1 MPEPKRR
8 NAMERRTLLGL
19 GIAGIGALALTS
31 QASALQYYPKSSD
44 KKWAVLF
51 ATWCGSSRDA
61 GVWISEGL
69 GGIADVYD
77 LRENPDLKK
86 FDNIIIGSS
95 IRSGKVKPEIKQYLE
110 ANASWLKDKIRG
122 LYIVCGN
129 GQKPITPEI
138 EKKYV
143 TDQLQ
148 AYSSAK
154 DVPSHVFLGRV
165 TAALLD
171 PPIREALLS
180 RGGEYDNLKRSESLA
195 FGQELLKHA

>member
-1 MPEPKRR
+1 
-8 NAMERRTLLGL
+8 MERRTVLGL
-19 GIAGIGALALTS
+19 GIAGIGALALTNK
-31 QASALQYYPKSSD
+31 ASALQYYPKPSD
-44 KKWAVLF
+44 KKWAVLY

-69 GGIADVYD
+69 GGIADVFD

-86 FDNIIIGSS
+86 YDNIIVGSS

-110 ANASWLKDKIRG
+110 VNSFWLKDKIRA

-129 GQKPITPEI
+129 GQRPVTPEI

-143 TDQLQ
+143 ADQLQ
-148 AYSSAK
+148 AYSGVK
-154 DVPSHVFLGRV
+154 DVPNHVFLGRV
-165 TAALLD
+165 TAVLLD

-195 FGQELLKHA
+195 FGQEVLKHV

>member
-1 MPEPKRR
+1 VPDKNRR
-8 NAMERRTLLGL
+8 KAMERRAVLGL
-19 GIAGIGALALTS
+19 GIAGIGALALS
-31 QASALQYYPKSSD
+31 SKASALEFYPRSSD

-51 ATWCGSSRDA
+51 ATWNGSSRDA

-69 GGIADVYD
+69 GGIANVYD

-86 FDNIIIGSS
+86 FDHLIIGSS

-110 ANASWLKDKIRG
+110 ANASWLKDKIRA

-143 TDQLQ
+143 TDQLE
-148 AYSSAK
+148 AYSGAK
-154 DVPSHVFLGRV
+154 DVPSHVFLGRI
-165 TAALLD
+165 TATLLD
-171 PPIREALLS
+171 PPIREAILA

-195 FGQELLKHA
+195 FGQEILSHV

>member
-1 MPEPKRR
+1 
-8 NAMERRTLLGL
+8 MERRTVLGL

-44 KKWAVLF
+44 KKWAVLY

-86 FDNIIIGSS
+86 FDNIVIGSS

-122 LYIVCGN
+122 LFIVCGN
-129 GQKPITPEI
+129 GQKPITAEI

-148 AYSSAK
+148 AYSGAK
-154 DVPSHVFLGRV
+154 DVPNHVFLGRI
-165 TAALLD
+165 TASLLD
-171 PPIREALLS
+171 PPLRETILS

-195 FGQELLKHA
+195 FGQEILKHV

>member
-1 MPEPKRR
+1 
-8 NAMERRTLLGL
+8 MERRTVLGL
-19 GIAGIGALALTS
+19 GLAGIGALALTN
-31 QASALQYYPKSSD
+31 QASALQYYPRPSD
-44 KKWAVLF
+44 KEWAVLYG
-51 ATWCGSSRDA
+51 TWAGTSRDA

-69 GGIADVYD
+69 GGIADVFD

-86 FDNIIIGSS
+86 YDNIIIGSS

-110 ANASWLKDKIRG
+110 ANTSWLKDKIRA

-143 TDQLQ
+143 ADQLQ
-148 AYSSAK
+148 AYSGAK
-154 DVPSHVFLGRV
+154 DVPNHVFLGRI
-165 TAALLD
+165 TASLLD
-171 PPIREALLS
+171 PPLRETILS

-195 FGQELLKHA
+195 FGQEILKHV